1 MNNHGYNVRHVHPR
15 FIRIHKITYKHGQLL
30 CSCPFSSTYGLFC
43 CHILIDASSLDPTY
57 EVNHHDISC
66 AWWYNY
72 HPKEHVKHSDKIKR
86 YFKLLQQKDTTG
98 IRISSEC
105 VEKAPIHNGPVPE
118 CFQFDDKI
126 PKCVNYPLDSYRDEL
141 LMEQHCWI
149 SSSSSCVSLCTIKFL
164 F

>member
-15 FIRIHKITYKHGQLL
+15 FIRIHKITYEHGQLL

-149 SSSSSCVSLCTIKFL
+149 SSSSSCVSLCTNNFL